1 MHTPVLLKEVM
12 EILNPKNNEVVV
24 DATING
30 GGHTEEILRNKNFS
44 GTVIGIDQDE
54 NLIEKLKN
62 RLRNYIKEG
71 RLKLTCGNFENI
83 DEHFRALRIEKVD
96 AFLFDL
102 GMSSEQLENSGRGF
116 SFLRN
121 EPLIMSY
128 KSNLELND
136 LTAYEI
142 INDFSGEEI
151 YKILKEY
158 GEERFANR
166 IVRNILET
174 RKNKKIKTTFELV
187 EIIKKSVPYGVQKK
201 SKINP
206 ATKTFQ
212 ALRIAANRE
221 TDVLKTGLQK
231 AYDLLNKEGR
241 IAVISF
247 HSLEDRI
254 VKNFFRELKINNLV
268 EILTKKPIIAKEDE
282 IKNNPRSRSA
292 KLRAIIKHD

>member
-1 MHTPVLLKEVM
+1 MHIPVLLDEVI
-12 EILNPKNNEVVV
+12 ELLNPKENEIVV

-30 GGHTEEILRNKNFS
+30 GGHTEAILKIKNFS

-54 NLIEKLKN
+54 DLLNKLKN
-62 RLRNYIKEG
+62 RLKNYIKED
-71 RLKLTCGNFENI
+71 RLKLICGNFENI
-83 DEHFRALRIEKVD
+83 DEHLYSLNIEKAD

-102 GMSSEQLENSGRGF
+102 GMSSEHLESSGRGF
-116 SFLRN
+116 SFLRD

-128 KSNLELND
+128 KLSPEADD
-136 LTAYEI
+136 LTAYKI
-142 INDFSGEEI
+142 INIFRGEEI

-158 GEERFANR
+158 GEERFVSR
-166 IVRNILET
+166 IVNNILEWR
-174 RKNKKIKTTFELV
+174 RKKRIETTFELV

-221 TDVLKTGLQK
+221 LDVLKTGLQK
-231 AYDLLNKEGR
+231 AFGELNKGGR
-241 IAVISF
+241 MAVISF

-254 VKNFFRELKINNLV
+254 VKNFFRELKTNNLV
-268 EILTKKPIIAKEDE
+268 DILTKKPIIAKDE
-282 IKNNPRSRSA
+282 EKVENQRSRSA
-292 KLRAIIKHD
+292 KLRAIIKT